1 MGGKSRFCL
10 LDGSSS
16 NNNGPSFIVK
26 HNTCCFKW
34 DSIVVWVVLCL
45 QHFFAFILILWLR
58 TSANRFGEM
67 SSPLWPKYETIWQV
81 FENSW
86 SIWQNFEPAFYAIG
100 QIAIVTKA
108 QIFKNYL
115 AIWSHCSEQNCFL
128 VDSIK
133 IIWFL
138 MDPHWTLFKSFV
150 TCPSKLTENNCSL
163 LWDTNT
169 YCVTWRQAH

>member
-1 MGGKSRFCL
+1 MRSFASLCIKYMLPNMGGKSRFCV

-67 SSPLWPKYETIWQV
+67 SSPLWPNYETLGKFWEFV
-81 FENSW
+81 AYLAKFW
-86 SIWQNFEPAFYAIG
+86 TCFFAIG

-133 IIWFL
+133 II
-138 MDPHWTLFKSFV
+138 
-150 TCPSKLTENNCSL
+150 
-163 LWDTNT
+163 
-169 YCVTWRQAH
+169 

>member
-1 MGGKSRFCL
+1 MRSFASLCIKYMLPDMGGKSRFCL

-67 SSPLWPKYETIWQV
+67 SSPLWPKYETLWQV

-133 IIWFL
+133 II
-138 MDPHWTLFKSFV
+138 
-150 TCPSKLTENNCSL
+150 
-163 LWDTNT
+163 
-169 YCVTWRQAH
+169 